1 VLYERLDAYINR
13 FIALSRNT
21 ATVLLDQS
29 QIREKEDLQDLT
41 FGPTKEIMTDGA
53 GRISLALAF
62 KIAAQLGL
70 GYLPGGFQGRI
81 GPAKGFWTVD
91 FNDRTGEEWIETYR
105 SQRKWNRSTTKN
117 GVSDDPS
124 HRTFEVVAFSGPLKS
139 ADLNPQFIPILMN
152 RAVNKK
158 QMRNAISNLLEQSLA
173 EELKSLKSAMD
184 SPQLFRKW
192 VYESMPGTSE
202 RLNLGAV
209 PYRAGLPASIG
220 ERLNAMLDASFDPN
234 NLLFMKEIARTVFG
248 FKCNELKTRFNI
260 TVGQSANAFIVPD
273 FLGVLGPN
281 EVYINFSNF
290 TTEVSGSSRAFLRD
304 GDEVL
309 LARVPAHLPSDI
321 QKVKFVAKAEY
332 LNLRDVI
339 VCPIKG
345 RASLASKLS
354 GGDYDGDRAWIT
366 WDSSIVD
373 NFTNADVLKP
383 RNFVNEGFIHK
394 DERTYGELVKDQP
407 NPETLFLRESFTFAM
422 RPTLL
427 GWCTDYKEKLRETVL
442 HVDSEEAIDLSTLL
456 SDLVDQAKSG
466 YTFEEEDWTRF
477 KKEVIKKTPKDP
489 KYKRKDLEG
498 SMKEHLTEKVHGL
511 TEESRADLH
520 NSIDDPPSWDE
531 DVVLL
536 YRWAEDKALRKDEWK
551 AVLRQLDEELEAL
564 KCRWSS
570 YWPKGNP
577 NDKVTAEFYPILDE
591 CFEKYSAI
599 RPHIDNSITE
609 LLLLDCLRNPEL
621 SLWSMLKASALVASY
636 GPKNGYGTK
645 NVPTRFPWLMAGK
658 QLMRLKA
665 DFREGGGFP
674 HTVVPEIYAMLKP
687 DTSFVKRL
695 RIEDRD
701 DLIEEDMG
709 IESEGEDEEERLA
722 LADDDIYDL

>member
-1 VLYERLDAYINR
+1 
-13 FIALSRNT
+13 
-21 ATVLLDQS
+21 
-29 QIREKEDLQDLT
+29 
-41 FGPTKEIMTDGA
+41 MTDGA
-53 GRISLALAF
+53 GRISLALAI
-62 KIAAQLGL
+62 KISAQLDL
-70 GYLPGGFQGRI
+70 GYLPGGYQGRI

-91 FNDRTGEEWIETYR
+91 FADRTGEEWIETYR
-105 SQRKWNRSTTKN
+105 SQRKWNPSTEEN

-124 HRTFEVVAFSGPLKS
+124 HRTFEVVAFSSPLKS
-139 ADLNPQFIPILMN
+139 ADLIPQFIPILMN
-152 RAVNKK
+152 RAVNMER
-158 QMRNAISNLLEQSLA
+158 MRNTISNLLEQSLA

-192 VYESMPGTSE
+192 VYENMPGTSE

-234 NLLFMKEIARTVFG
+234 NLLFMKEMARTVFG

-260 TVGQSANAFIVPD
+260 TVSKSANAFMVPD

-290 TTEVSGSSRAFLRD
+290 TDKVSGVSGAFLQD
-304 GDEVL
+304 GGEVL
-309 LARVPAHLPSDI
+309 LARAPAHLPSDI
-321 QKVKFVAKAEY
+321 QKMKFVAKAEY
-332 LNLRDVI
+332 FNLRDVI

-345 RASLASKLS
+345 AASFASKLS

-366 WDSSIVD
+366 WDSNIVD

-383 RNFVNEGFIHK
+383 RNFVDEGYIHRDK
-394 DERTYGELVKDQP
+394 RTYGQLVECQA
-407 NPETLFLRESFTFAM
+407 NPESLFLKESFTFVM

-427 GWCTDYKEKLRETVL
+427 GWCTDYKEMLRETIL
-442 HVDSEEAIDLSTLL
+442 QVDSKEAIALSTLL

-466 YTFEEEDWTRF
+466 YTFEEVDWTRF
-477 KKEVIKKTPKDP
+477 KKEVIKKVPIHGN
-489 KYKRKDLEG
+489 KRKDLEG
-498 SMKEHLTEKVHGL
+498 SMKNHLIEVVHRL

-520 NSIDDPPSWDE
+520 KSIDNPPSWDE
-531 DVVLL
+531 DLVLL
-536 YRWAEDKALRKDEWK
+536 YRWAEDKALRNHEWK
-551 AVLRQLDEELEAL
+551 TVLGQLNEELETL
-564 KCRWSS
+564 KSRWSA
-570 YWPKGNP
+570 YWANKPKRDP
-577 NDKVTAEFYPILDE
+577 DDDTRPEFYPILDE

-599 RPHIDNSITE
+599 QPQSNTLGTE

-621 SLWSMLKASALVASY
+621 SLWSMLKASALFASY
-636 GPKNGYGTK
+636 GPKNGYGIK
-645 NVPTRFPWLMAGK
+645 SVATRFPWLIAGK

-674 HTVVPEIYAMLKP
+674 HTVVPEMYAMLKP

-695 RIEDRD
+695 RIENRD
-701 DLIEEDMG
+701 DLIEEQMG
-709 IESEGEDEEERLA
+709 FESEDEDEAERLE